1 MEFLQPYINIWKNF
15 AKFDGRTG
23 VRGFWMAF
31 VVNMIIGLLFGFL
44 TQISGIFGILSS
56 AYSLA
61 VLVPWWALMFRRLHD
76 HRQTRWVGVPQPDLY
91 WRNPADYLVRP
102 RGRSRGKPLW
112 TCSGGINKTSES

>member
-44 TQISGIFGILSS
+44 TQI
-56 AYSLA
+56 
-61 VLVPWWALMFRRLHD
+61 
-76 HRQTRWVGVPQPDLY
+76 
-91 WRNPADYLVRP
+91 
-102 RGRSRGKPLW
+102 
-112 TCSGGINKTSES
+112 

>member
-44 TQISGIFGILSS
+44 TPISGIFGILSS

-76 HRQTRWVGVPQPDLY
+76 I
-91 WRNPADYLVRP
+91 
-102 RGRSRGKPLW
+102 GKPGGWAFLSL
-112 TCSGGINKTSES
+112 TCIGVIPLIIWFVRAGDPEENLYGPVPEE